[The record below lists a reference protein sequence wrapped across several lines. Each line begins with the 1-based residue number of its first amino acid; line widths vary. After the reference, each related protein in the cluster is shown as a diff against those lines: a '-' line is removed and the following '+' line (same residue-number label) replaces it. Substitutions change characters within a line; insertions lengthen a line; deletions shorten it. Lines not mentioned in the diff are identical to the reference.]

1 MSSDCVFCRIIAGGI
16 PSHRVFENDAAVAF
30 LDIGPLSEG
39 HTLLVPRRHA
49 ASICDLPPEDA
60 AAVGS
65 LLPRLS
71 RAIMSATGSPGLNV
85 LQNNG
90 RVAGQIVDH
99 VHFHL
104 IPRREGD
111 HLGFRWNAGT
121 YPSGR
126 AEELLRR
133 IQSALS

>member
-1 MSSDCVFCRIIAGGI
+1 MSSACIFCKIIAGDI
-16 PSHRVFENDAAVAF
+16 PSHRVFENEAAVAF

-49 ASICDLPPEDA
+49 ERIDDLPAEDA
-60 AAVGS
+60 AAVGW

-71 RAIMSATGSPGLNV
+71 RAIMSATSSPGLNI

-104 IPRREGD
+104 IPRHEGD

-121 YPSGR
+121 YPRGR
-126 AEELLRR
+126 AEELLRL